1 MMWEMIN
8 NIVMYGAVLLT
19 VGLVL
24 LSFIEDEINK
34 SKAKE
39 AKRLQLIKV
48 KAEIHAQNKKLQF
61 EEYRKYIE
69 NKYNNVY
76 IMNTQKEVDEY
87 TQEVSL
93 LEGVKQLRDNGHKY
107 VPYVRSNPLDDIR
120 SSLSEFTV
128 SDVLSVFY

>member
-1 MMWEMIN
+1 MMREMIN

-69 NKYNNVY
+69 NKYRVVEEEEVCVEVY
-76 IMNTQKEVDEY
+76 ETY
-87 TQEVSL
+87 QEVSL